1 MVAIRFDASALQTQE
16 NKSIIIEETSKT
28 QDRYLL
34 ENHLIQ
40 WLRIPGV
47 SKEKKRGP
55 RPERRSLQ
63 DFERV
68 NTAAISHLCLTIQ

>member
-40 WLRIPGV
+40 WLSMSYILFYILSEFQEFRR
-47 SKEKKRGP
+47 KKRGD
-55 RPERRSLQ
+55 Q
-63 DFERV
+63 DLKEDLYKTSRE
-68 NTAAISHLCLTIQ
+68 